1 MALADTFAALEAT
14 PISMEMA
21 ESAWLFP
28 TVESVHVLAVTLV
41 VGAILVVDLRLA
53 GLASRGRSARQLADR
68 ILPIT
73 WAAFGLAVVSGVLLF
88 LAKPVSYSQNV
99 FFLFK
104 LGALALAGLNM
115 AAFHFVVDRDRTVAE
130 PPAAARYSGFA
141 SLAIWVGVV
150 ALGRWIGFTV

>member
-1 MALADTFAALEAT
+1 MVLVDIFAALEAT
-14 PISMEMA
+14 PISTEMA
-21 ESAWLFP
+21 ESSWLFP
-28 TVESVHVLAVTLV
+28 TVESVHVIAVTLV

-73 WAAFGLAVVSGVLLF
+73 WAAFGLAVLSGVLLF
-88 LAKPVSYSQNV
+88 LAKPVSYSQNP

-115 AAFHFVVDRDRTVAE
+115 AAFHFVVDRDRTAPE